1 MIESDEIRRSQ
12 IKSALKNFM
21 FQIKDLRIYQ
31 KALELVKEIYCLI
44 KDNPKLS
51 KDYSLCD
58 QIKRASVSVAANIS
72 EGFFRSKKQ
81 TKNYL
86 EISSGSANEV
96 VTLLKI
102 IFLVYEI
109 NTDKLQEEYTILGK
123 QINSFS
129 SKF

>member
-1 MIESDEIRRSQ
+1 
-12 IKSALKNFM
+12 M

-31 KALELVKEIYCLI
+31 KSLELIKAIYLLI
-44 KDNPKLS
+44 RNNPRLS

-58 QIKRASVSVAANIS
+58 QIKRASISIASNIS

-86 EISSGSANEV
+86 EISSGSSNEV
-96 VTLLKI
+96 VTQLKI
-102 IFLVYEI
+102 ISLVYEI
-109 NTDKLQEEYTILGK
+109 NTDKLQEEYMILGR

>member
-1 MIESDEIRRSQ
+1 
-12 IKSALKNFM
+12 M

-31 KALELVKEIYCLI
+31 KSLELVKETYSLI
-44 KDNPKLS
+44 KNNPKLL

-58 QIKRASVSVAANIS
+58 QIKRASISVPANIS

-96 VTLLKI
+96 VTHLKVI
-102 IFLVYEI
+102 YLVYEI
-109 NTDKLQEEYTILGK
+109 NTDKLQEEYIILGK
-123 QINSFS
+123 QINAFS